1 MTQTSLND
9 NPEGLEGG
17 RPMKIT
23 PSLVAILMM
32 GVLVFVIGSDANAQE
47 TSKGIIAELTK
58 QLVQALPKELV
69 QDIKK
74 QFMEE
79 IRKEVIAKAR
89 GESNHDPKPIEM
101 SAVLGALRNQ
111 LAQSE
116 NADANHKLATLAK
129 QYLQGSENLPQKAAN
144 QPNASETRPVERFAR
159 GDFIAVVTNQSNP
172 VKSLTMD
179 QIRKLFSGQ
188 YTNWNDVGGPDME
201 VKVLTWEQSA
211 ATLENLLKTSLAPA
225 ATRAKYVSL
234 MIPLVDR
241 STGAIGF
248 LPTRNVEQA
257 DFLLRHDAIKK
268 IAIKMD
274 DHSPAVA
281 PSRMTLADGTYP
293 MLSAGVTPAIAWS
306 FPATAESDK
315 SFATFSGPR

>member
-1 MTQTSLND
+1 
-9 NPEGLEGG
+9 
-17 RPMKIT
+17 MKIT
-23 PSLVAILMM
+23 PSLVAVLMM
-32 GVLVFVIGSDANAQE
+32 GVLVFVIGSNANAQE
-47 TSKGIIAELTK
+47 TSKGIIAEVTK

-79 IRKEVIAKAR
+79 IRKEVIATTR
-89 GESNHDPKPIEM
+89 SESNYDPKPIEM

-111 LAQSE
+111 LGQSE
-116 NADANHKLATLAK
+116 NTDASHKLATLAK
-129 QYLQGSENLPQKAAN
+129 HYMQGSENLPQRTEN
-144 QPNASETRPVERFAR
+144 PPNVPETRAAERFAR

-172 VKSLTMD
+172 AKSLTMD

-211 ATLENLLKTSLAPA
+211 VTLENLLKTSLAPT
-225 ATRAKYVSL
+225 ATRARYVSL

-241 STGAIGF
+241 TTGAIGF
-248 LPTRNVEQA
+248 LSTQNVEQA
-257 DFLLRHDAIKK
+257 DFLLRHDAIRK
-268 IAIKMD
+268 IAIKRD

-293 MLSAGVTPAIAWS
+293 MLSGGVTPAIAWS
-306 FPATAESDK
+306 SPATAASDK
-315 SFATFSGPR
+315 SFVIFSGPR

>member
-1 MTQTSLND
+1 
-9 NPEGLEGG
+9 
-17 RPMKIT
+17 MKIT
-23 PSLVAILMM
+23 PSLVAILMT
-32 GVLVFVIGSDANAQE
+32 GVLVFVIGSNANAQE

-79 IRKEVIAKAR
+79 IRKEVVAKAR
-89 GESNHDPKPIEM
+89 GESDYDPKPIEM
-101 SAVLGALRNQ
+101 SAVLGALRHQ
-111 LAQSE
+111 LGQSE
-116 NADANHKLATLAK
+116 NADASHKLATLAR
-129 QYLQGSENLPQKAAN
+129 QLQGSENSPQRTVN
-144 QPNASETRPVERFAR
+144 QPNVPETRAAERFAR

-201 VKVLTWEQSA
+201 VRVLTWEQSA
-211 ATLENLLKTSLAPA
+211 VTLENLLKTPLAPT
-225 ATRAKYVSL
+225 ATRARYVSL

-241 STGAIGF
+241 TAGAIGF
-248 LPTRNVEQA
+248 LPTQNLEQA
-257 DFLLRHDAIKK
+257 DFLLRHDAIRK
-268 IAIKMD
+268 IAVKRD
-274 DHSPAVA
+274 DLSPAVA

-293 MLSAGVTPAIAWS
+293 MLSGGVAPAIAWS
-306 FPATAESDK
+306 SPATAGSEK
-315 SFATFSGPR
+315 SFVIFSGPR